1 MEVEVQ
7 AKVRSTFKARAEKP
21 SGVKGEAENASF
33 PRIDRAPPW
42 RVVRSFGLMSW
53 VRSNGPQQKPRRD
66 RDAAPRARRSLTR
79 TRFGA
84 RFRL

>member
-7 AKVRSTFKARAEKP
+7 AKLRSTFKARAEKP

-42 RVVRSFGLMSW
+42 RLVRPSGLMGW

-66 RDAAPRARRSLTR
+66 RDAALRAHRPLTR
-79 TRFGA
+79 TTIWSKI
-84 RFRL
+84 